1 MKKIILSLLAMGLF
15 VASPLTATSNNSNGM
30 VVSTPKKEAKITP
43 KALTQKLAKELKL
56 NKQQKAKILK
66 LNTEY
71 AEVIACPHGNGII
84 KPMCK
89 HEMEGCKCC
98 CDKQQGEC
106 KKQCG
111 NDCKKEGGSN
121 CTKNQEGCKGKCG
134 NSCKCSCDKQ
144 QGECKKQCGNDC
156 KKEGGSNCT
165 KNQEG
170 CKGKCG
176 NSCKCSCDKQQG
188 ECKKQCGN
196 DCKKEGGC
204 KKECGDKC
212 KMNQEGCKKECG
224 NSCKNE
230 QNGCDKSC
238 EKNCNEQKEGCKK
251 NSCEDSPRTYREK
264 MIPNKLVYYS
274 NSKPVDAKDKHIMD
288 MRAKRNSYISRLQ
301 TILTKEQFAK
311 YLKL

>member
-1 MKKIILSLLAMGLF
+1 MQNMKKIILSLLAMGLL

-89 HEMEGCKCC
+89 HEMEGCK
-98 CDKQQGEC
+98 G
-106 KKQCG
+106 
-111 NDCKKEGGSN
+111 
-121 CTKNQEGCKGKCG
+121 
-134 NSCKCSCDKQ
+134 SCDKQ

-212 KMNQEGCKKECG
+212 KMNHEGCKKECG
-224 NSCKNE
+224 NSCKNK

-251 NSCEDSPRTYREK
+251 NSCEDCPRTCREK

-274 NSKPVDAKDKHIMD
+274 NSKAVDAKDKHIMD

>member
-1 MKKIILSLLAMGLF
+1 MQNMKKIILILLAMGLF

-89 HEMEGCKCC
+89 HEMEGCKC
-98 CDKQQGEC
+98 
-106 KKQCG
+106 
-111 NDCKKEGGSN
+111 
-121 CTKNQEGCKGKCG
+121 
-134 NSCKCSCDKQ
+134 SCDKQ

-212 KMNQEGCKKECG
+212 KMNHEGCKKECG
-224 NSCKNE
+224 NSCKNK

-251 NSCEDSPRTYREK
+251 NSCEDCPRTYREK

-274 NSKPVDAKDKHIMD
+274 NSKAVDAKDKHIMD

>member
-89 HEMEGCKCC
+89 HEMEG
-98 CDKQQGEC
+98 
-106 KKQCG
+106 
-111 NDCKKEGGSN
+111 
-121 CTKNQEGCKGKCG
+121 
-134 NSCKCSCDKQ
+134 CKCSCDKQ

>member
-1 MKKIILSLLAMGLF
+1 MQNMKKIILSLLAMGLF
-15 VASPLTATSNNSNGM
+15 VASPMTATSNNSNGM

-89 HEMEGCKCC
+89 HEMEGCK
-98 CDKQQGEC
+98 G
-106 KKQCG
+106 
-111 NDCKKEGGSN
+111 
-121 CTKNQEGCKGKCG
+121 
-134 NSCKCSCDKQ
+134 SCDKQ

>member
-43 KALTQKLAKELKL
+43 KALTKKLAKELKL
-56 NKQQKAKILK
+56 NKQQKAKVLK

-89 HEMEGCKCC
+89 HEMEGCK
-98 CDKQQGEC
+98 G
-106 KKQCG
+106 
-111 NDCKKEGGSN
+111 
-121 CTKNQEGCKGKCG
+121 
-134 NSCKCSCDKQ
+134 SCDKQ

-170 CKGKCG
+170 CKGECG

-224 NSCKNE
+224 NSCKNK

-238 EKNCNEQKEGCKK
+238 EKNCNAQKEGCKK

-264 MIPNKLVYYS
+264 MIPNKVVYYS

>member
-1 MKKIILSLLAMGLF
+1 MQNMKKNILSLLAMGLF
-15 VASPLTATSNNSNGM
+15 VASPMTATPNNSNGM

-43 KALTQKLAKELKL
+43 KALTKKLAKELKL

-89 HEMEGCKCC
+89 HEMEGCK
-98 CDKQQGEC
+98 G
-106 KKQCG
+106 
-111 NDCKKEGGSN
+111 
-121 CTKNQEGCKGKCG
+121 
-134 NSCKCSCDKQ
+134 SCDKQ

-230 QNGCDKSC
+230 QKGCDTSC

>member
-1 MKKIILSLLAMGLF
+1 MQNMKKIILSLLAMGLF

-89 HEMEGCKCC
+89 HEMEGCK
-98 CDKQQGEC
+98 G
-106 KKQCG
+106 
-111 NDCKKEGGSN
+111 
-121 CTKNQEGCKGKCG
+121 
-134 NSCKCSCDKQ
+134 SCDKQ

-212 KMNQEGCKKECG
+212 KMNHEGCKKECG
-224 NSCKNE
+224 NSCKNK

-251 NSCEDSPRTYREK
+251 NSCEDCPRTYREK

-274 NSKPVDAKDKHIMD
+274 NSKAVDAKDKHIMD

-301 TILTKEQFAK
+301 PILTKEQFAK

>member
-1 MKKIILSLLAMGLF
+1 MQNMKKNILSLLAMGLF
-15 VASPLTATSNNSNGM
+15 VASPMTATSNNSNSM

-43 KALTQKLAKELKL
+43 KALTKKLAKELKL

-89 HEMEGCKCC
+89 HEMEGCKC
-98 CDKQQGEC
+98 
-106 KKQCG
+106 
-111 NDCKKEGGSN
+111 
-121 CTKNQEGCKGKCG
+121 
-134 NSCKCSCDKQ
+134 SCDKQ

-165 KNQEG
+165 KNQEV

-204 KKECGDKC
+204 KKECG
-212 KMNQEGCKKECG
+212 
-224 NSCKNE
+224 NSCKNK

>member
-1 MKKIILSLLAMGLF
+1 MQNMKKIILSLLAMGLF

-89 HEMEGCKCC
+89 HEMEGCK
-98 CDKQQGEC
+98 G
-106 KKQCG
+106 
-111 NDCKKEGGSN
+111 
-121 CTKNQEGCKGKCG
+121 
-134 NSCKCSCDKQ
+134 SCDKQ

>member
-1 MKKIILSLLAMGLF
+1 MQNMKKIILSLLAMGLF
-15 VASPLTATSNNSNGM
+15 VASPMTATSNNSNGM

-89 HEMEGCKCC
+89 HEMEGCKC
-98 CDKQQGEC
+98 
-106 KKQCG
+106 
-111 NDCKKEGGSN
+111 
-121 CTKNQEGCKGKCG
+121 
-134 NSCKCSCDKQ
+134 
-144 QGECKKQCGNDC
+144 
-156 KKEGGSNCT
+156 
-165 KNQEG
+165 
-170 CKGKCG
+170 
-176 NSCKCSCDKQQG
+176 SCDKQQG

-224 NSCKNE
+224 NSCKNK

-251 NSCEDSPRTYREK
+251 NSCEDCPRTYREK

-274 NSKPVDAKDKHIMD
+274 NSKAVDAKDKHIMD

>member
-1 MKKIILSLLAMGLF
+1 MQNMKKIILSLLAMGLF
-15 VASPLTATSNNSNGM
+15 VASPMTATSNNSNGM

-89 HEMEGCKCC
+89 HEMEGCK
-98 CDKQQGEC
+98 G
-106 KKQCG
+106 
-111 NDCKKEGGSN
+111 
-121 CTKNQEGCKGKCG
+121 
-134 NSCKCSCDKQ
+134 SCDKQ

-212 KMNQEGCKKECG
+212 KMNHEGCKKECG
-224 NSCKNE
+224 NSCKNK

-251 NSCEDSPRTYREK
+251 NSCEDCPRTYREK

-274 NSKPVDAKDKHIMD
+274 NSKAVDAKDKHIMD

>member
-1 MKKIILSLLAMGLF
+1 MQNMKKIILSLLAMGLF

-89 HEMEGCKCC
+89 HEMEGCK
-98 CDKQQGEC
+98 G
-106 KKQCG
+106 
-111 NDCKKEGGSN
+111 
-121 CTKNQEGCKGKCG
+121 
-134 NSCKCSCDKQ
+134 SCDKQ

-212 KMNQEGCKKECG
+212 KMNHEGCKKECG
-224 NSCKNE
+224 NSCKNK

-251 NSCEDSPRTYREK
+251 NSCEDCPRTYREK

-274 NSKPVDAKDKHIMD
+274 NSKAVDAKDKHIMD

>member
-89 HEMEGCKCC
+89 HEMEGCKC
-98 CDKQQGEC
+98 
-106 KKQCG
+106 
-111 NDCKKEGGSN
+111 
-121 CTKNQEGCKGKCG
+121 
-134 NSCKCSCDKQ
+134 SCDKQ

-170 CKGKCG
+170 CKGECG

-212 KMNQEGCKKECG
+212 KMNHEGCKKECG
-224 NSCKNE
+224 NSCKNK

-251 NSCEDSPRTYREK
+251 NSCEDCPRTYREK

-288 MRAKRNSYISRLQ
+288 MRANRNSYISRLQ

>member
-1 MKKIILSLLAMGLF
+1 MQNMKKIILSLLAMGLF
-15 VASPLTATSNNSNGM
+15 VASPMTATSNNSNGM

-89 HEMEGCKCC
+89 HEMEGCKC
-98 CDKQQGEC
+98 
-106 KKQCG
+106 
-111 NDCKKEGGSN
+111 
-121 CTKNQEGCKGKCG
+121 
-134 NSCKCSCDKQ
+134 SCDKQ

-170 CKGKCG
+170 CKGECG

-212 KMNQEGCKKECG
+212 KMNHEGCKKECG
-224 NSCKNE
+224 NSCKNK

>member
-1 MKKIILSLLAMGLF
+1 MQNMKKIILSLLAMGLF

-43 KALTQKLAKELKL
+43 KALTKKLAKELKL
-56 NKQQKAKILK
+56 NKQQKAKVLK

-89 HEMEGCKCC
+89 HEMEGCK
-98 CDKQQGEC
+98 G
-106 KKQCG
+106 
-111 NDCKKEGGSN
+111 
-121 CTKNQEGCKGKCG
+121 
-134 NSCKCSCDKQ
+134 SCDKQ

-170 CKGKCG
+170 CKGECG

-212 KMNQEGCKKECG
+212 KMNHEGCKKECG
-224 NSCKNE
+224 NSCKNK

>member
-1 MKKIILSLLAMGLF
+1 MQNMKKIILSLLAMGLF

-89 HEMEGCKCC
+89 HEMEG
-98 CDKQQGEC
+98 
-106 KKQCG
+106 
-111 NDCKKEGGSN
+111 
-121 CTKNQEGCKGKCG
+121 
-134 NSCKCSCDKQ
+134 CKCSCDKQ

>member
-1 MKKIILSLLAMGLF
+1 MQNMKKIILSLLAMGLF

-156 KKEGGSNCT
+156 KKEGG
-165 KNQEG
+165 
-170 CKGKCG
+170 
-176 NSCKCSCDKQQG
+176 
-188 ECKKQCGN
+188 
-196 DCKKEGGC
+196 C

-212 KMNQEGCKKECG
+212 KMNHEGCKKECG
-224 NSCKNE
+224 NSCKNK

-264 MIPNKLVYYS
+264 MIPNKVVYYS

>member
-89 HEMEGCKCC
+89 HEMEGCKC
-98 CDKQQGEC
+98 
-106 KKQCG
+106 
-111 NDCKKEGGSN
+111 
-121 CTKNQEGCKGKCG
+121 
-134 NSCKCSCDKQ
+134 SCDKQ

-224 NSCKNE
+224 NSCKNK

-251 NSCEDSPRTYREK
+251 NSCEDCPRTYREK

-274 NSKPVDAKDKHIMD
+274 NSKAVDAKDKHIMD

>member
-1 MKKIILSLLAMGLF
+1 MQNMKKNILSLLAMGLF
-15 VASPLTATSNNSNGM
+15 VASPMTATSNNSNGM

-89 HEMEGCKCC
+89 HEMEGCK
-98 CDKQQGEC
+98 G
-106 KKQCG
+106 
-111 NDCKKEGGSN
+111 
-121 CTKNQEGCKGKCG
+121 
-134 NSCKCSCDKQ
+134 SCDKQ

-224 NSCKNE
+224 NSCKNK

-238 EKNCNEQKEGCKK
+238 EKNCNAQKEGCKK
-251 NSCEDSPRTYREK
+251 NSCEDCPRTYREK

-274 NSKPVDAKDKHIMD
+274 NSKAVDAKDKHIMD

>member
-1 MKKIILSLLAMGLF
+1 MQNMKKIILSLLAMGLF

-43 KALTQKLAKELKL
+43 KALTKKLAKELKL
-56 NKQQKAKILK
+56 NKQQKAKVLK

-89 HEMEGCKCC
+89 HEMEGCK
-98 CDKQQGEC
+98 G
-106 KKQCG
+106 
-111 NDCKKEGGSN
+111 
-121 CTKNQEGCKGKCG
+121 
-134 NSCKCSCDKQ
+134 SCDKQ

-170 CKGKCG
+170 CKGECG

-212 KMNQEGCKKECG
+212 KMNHEGCKKECG
-224 NSCKNE
+224 NSCKNK

-251 NSCEDSPRTYREK
+251 NSCEDCPRTYREK

-274 NSKPVDAKDKHIMD
+274 NSKAVDAKDKHIMD

>member
-1 MKKIILSLLAMGLF
+1 MQNMKKIILSLLAMGLF
-15 VASPLTATSNNSNGM
+15 VASPMTATSNNSNGM

-89 HEMEGCKCC
+89 HEMEGCKCS

-106 KKQCG
+106 KNQCG

-121 CTKNQEGCKGKCG
+121 CTKNQEGCKG
-134 NSCKCSCDKQ
+134 
-144 QGECKKQCGNDC
+144 E
-156 KKEGGSNCT
+156 
-165 KNQEG
+165 
-170 CKGKCG
+170 CG

-212 KMNQEGCKKECG
+212 KMNHEGCKKECG
-224 NSCKNE
+224 NSCKNK

>member
-89 HEMEGCKCC
+89 HEMEGCKC
-98 CDKQQGEC
+98 
-106 KKQCG
+106 
-111 NDCKKEGGSN
+111 
-121 CTKNQEGCKGKCG
+121 
-134 NSCKCSCDKQ
+134 SCDKQ

-212 KMNQEGCKKECG
+212 KMNHEGCKKECG
-224 NSCKNE
+224 NSCKNK

-251 NSCEDSPRTYREK
+251 NSCEDCPRTYREK

-274 NSKPVDAKDKHIMD
+274 NSKAVDAKDKHIMD